1 MTLLQNNFPSLAAP
15 TRVNNYD
22 MLILLWVMSVYG
34 ATLLNPLFA
43 TLMGAFG
50 LIAMHMAFHVGMM
63 QKRVFLLLFAA
74 LLLVLTPILGTY
86 LTNGLYIAF
95 AILALVSFAS
105 SLAVRHQNYDEY
117 VSRLVRK
124 SKLAQNNDAW
134 PPAYRPTQE
143 KALKNRYPDIVFG
156 TIHSSKQ
163 IQAARL
169 LELMARQ
176 QFILNVKNP
185 NSVTYNQAKDKLLA
199 YKEQLAAL

>member
-1 MTLLQNNFPSLAAP
+1 MTLLKKHFPSLAAP

-34 ATLLNPLFA
+34 ATLLNPIFA

-50 LIAMHMAFHVGMM
+50 LIAMHMAFHVGVM
-63 QKRVFLLLFAA
+63 QKRVFLMLFAG
-74 LLLVLTPILGTY
+74 LLLTLTPVMGTY

-105 SLAVRHQNYDEY
+105 SLAVRHQSYDEY

-124 SKLAQNNDAW
+124 SKLAKNNDAW

-163 IQAARL
+163 IPAARL

-176 QFILNVKNP
+176 QLVMNNRHP
-185 NSVTYNQAKDKLLA
+185 DSVIYNQAKDKLLG
-199 YKEQLAAL
+199 YKKQLAAL